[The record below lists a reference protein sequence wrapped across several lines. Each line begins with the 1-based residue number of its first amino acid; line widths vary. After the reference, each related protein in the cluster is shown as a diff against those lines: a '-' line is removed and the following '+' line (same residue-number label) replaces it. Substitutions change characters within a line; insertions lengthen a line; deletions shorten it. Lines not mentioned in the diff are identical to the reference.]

1 MTFCLSAGNGSSRQM
16 RVLFFSPAADI
27 WPHSLPEAKVAQ
39 VLASAG
45 AEVHF
50 VRCDEDLR
58 PHCLAM
64 SAEGLRANSVSRH
77 QRNQICRSCKSTQR
91 TIDHALD
98 CTVHKIG
105 DFCSPNNWD
114 VCTLVN
120 SATRDNWFDLE
131 FEGLQIGRLAAYE
144 FFLENKLNTLDI
156 PQGLWSEYLGY
167 LRNAVLVA
175 VAATRIIDIVR
186 PDRVIVY
193 NDLYSVNRVVT
204 FLARD
209 RGIAAFRLHG
219 GPNVQRMLDTL
230 TITKSID
237 TYFQAVRSEE
247 WEQASHLPLDR
258 DSIREVGEYQRF
270 LLKGTGAFV
279 YSSSQ
284 GANSADELRSLFNV
298 LPHQKVLI
306 CTTSSEDE
314 MIAAKL
320 VGVDPR
326 DNRTAGLGCLFETQ
340 AEWLRHVIDI
350 SKRNSDWKIIIRIH
364 PREFPNRRESQMSQN
379 AETLMRLLRDIP
391 SNVAINWPDQG
402 VSLYDLAQ
410 ITDVCLNGISNAGAE
425 MLSFGIPVV
434 VHNPHELFSYPSEHN
449 FVPESIE
456 TYESTVRD
464 AIVAG
469 WDFENIRNAFR
480 WRAFQFQQM
489 TVDVNSGGAIWPPRS
504 LLRILKGIRNRYRVP
519 IPIALEALVRRRA
532 LSRVHLDSRS
542 ASLISDVILNN
553 RDGFFC
559 SPLNR
564 QEVACVEDETKE
576 LREELRK
583 LLTLMQVPK
592 HADRCLSQTIEIFLD
607 SADGS

>member
-1 MTFCLSAGNGSSRQM
+1 M
-16 RVLFFSPAADI
+16 RVLFFSPAADV

-39 VLASAG
+39 VLASKS

-50 VRCDEDLR
+50 VRCAEDLR

-64 SAEGLRANSVSRH
+64 SAEGLRAGLLSRH
-77 QRNQICRSCKSTQR
+77 RRNQICRSCKSTQK
-91 TIDHALD
+91 TIDHSLD
-98 CTVHKIG
+98 CMVHKIG
-105 DFCSPNNWD
+105 DFCSPYERN
-114 VCTLVN
+114 VSALVN
-120 SATRDNWFDLE
+120 SATRDSWFDLE
-131 FEGLQIGRLAAYE
+131 FEGLKIGRLAAYE
-144 FFLENKLNTLDI
+144 FFLENKLNTVDI
-156 PQGLWSEYLGY
+156 PQELWSEYLGY
-167 LRNAVLVA
+167 LRNSVVVA
-175 VAATRIIDIVR
+175 VAATRILDVVR

-193 NDLYSVNRVVT
+193 NDLYSVNRVFT
-204 FLARD
+204 FLARE
-209 RGIAAFRLHG
+209 RGIATFRLHG

-230 TITKSID
+230 TITKSVE
-237 TYFQAVRSEE
+237 TYFQSVRSEE
-247 WEQASHLPLDR
+247 WEQASHLPLDH

-284 GANSADELRSLFNV
+284 GLNSPTELRSLFNV
-298 LPHQKVLI
+298 LPSQKVLV

-326 DNRTAGLGCLFETQ
+326 DNQTSGLGRLFETQ
-340 AEWLRHVIDI
+340 VDWLKYVIDM
-350 SKRNSDWKIIIRIH
+350 SKRNADWKIIIRIH
-364 PREFPNRRESQMSQN
+364 PREFPNRRESQMSKN
-379 AETLMRLLRDIP
+379 AETLMRVLRDLP

-402 VSLYDLAQ
+402 ISLYDLAQ

-425 MLSFGIPVV
+425 LLSFGIPVV
-434 VHNPHELFSYPSEHN
+434 VHNPQELYSYPSHHN

-456 TYESTVRD
+456 TYEATVMD
-464 AIVAG
+464 AIEAG
-469 WDFENIRNAFR
+469 WDFENVRKAFR
-480 WRAFQFQQM
+480 WRAFQFRQM

-519 IPIALEALVRRRA
+519 VPLALEALVRRRA

-542 ASLISDVILNN
+542 ATLISDVILNN

-564 QEVACVEDETKE
+564 QEVGCAEDESKA

-592 HADRCLSQTIEIFLD
+592 HEDRCLSQTIEIFVNL
-607 SADGS
+607 ADAS